1 MVAELAK
8 RLGTALEI
16 DVERVDA
23 LPRTSGGKER
33 VVVSTLARDEVDR

>member
-16 DVERVDA
+16 EVERVEA

-33 VVVSTLARDEVDR
+33 VVVSTLHRDGAGR